1 MQLLAAAIDAA
12 AVPLSA
18 ALGAIL
24 PGALGLSCPFL
35 VTDPELELAAE
46 EPDVKSALP
55 GLCASWQTSDLRLS
69 LGRVLQKLVPDSVGA
84 TSVAHA
90 PSKCCQSLALPLP
103 ASDDAAQLLASL
115 APAFA

>member
-18 ALGAIL
+18 ALAAIL
-24 PGALGLSCPFL
+24 PGALDLSCPFL

-84 TSVAHA
+84 TSAAHA
-90 PSKCCQSLALPLP
+90 LSKCQSLALPLP

-115 APAFA
+115 APAFS